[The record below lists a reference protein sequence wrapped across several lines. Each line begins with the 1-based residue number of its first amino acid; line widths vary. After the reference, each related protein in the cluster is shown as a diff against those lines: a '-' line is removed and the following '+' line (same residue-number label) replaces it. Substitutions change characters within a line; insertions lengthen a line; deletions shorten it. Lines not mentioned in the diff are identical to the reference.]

1 MEYKL
6 YLQSKS
12 TIPSS
17 TKRRWSDCHKGFRKK
32 QYKAWL
38 QDPVRQDD
46 TSNSEDENSSSCYKT
61 ETAPHHTSD
70 DTSNSEDENSSPCY
84 ETDTESYHTTDDT
97 SDSEEEDWNQLGT
110 TQNYTMQGESDS
122 ENGPQNWHMTT
133 PEDNTMDA
141 EAYDNTQNYD
151 GENPKTTQD
160 KIYPTAKISNEES
173 QLAIL
178 CYALRHTTTKSALGD
193 LLDLINLHCP
203 EGTNGAPNSLYTFL
217 KEFDYNSFEIVYICP
232 TCHQYFGNEIPANCD
247 SCGFE
252 PGDKNSLIKSGDVFM
267 KLSIRKQ
274 LEDKMSDSTFTAALN
289 YKWTRVKSSPD
300 SVQDIFD
307 GEMYKSVGP

>member
-1 MEYKL
+1 MQCLNFALYFYLAVSNSIKTMEYKL

-84 ETDTESYHTTDDT
+84 ETDTESYHT
-97 SDSEEEDWNQLGT
+97 
-110 TQNYTMQGESDS
+110 
-122 ENGPQNWHMTT
+122 
-133 PEDNTMDA
+133 TMDA